1 MLSNKNHWI
10 LRITVVASCLKLNII
25 LEYKLMISKHTN
37 KKHIKTCFEIL
48 KSDANWYNCTNMSRL
63 FLNTYNVISFRNT
76 LKFEQMA
83 QRMVRQQSD
92 SWIAL
97 SKSSDQKP
105 L

>member
-1 MLSNKNHWI
+1 MWFDMILQTCLDLFWSSKNWCDLIQFCQH
-10 LRITVVASCLKLNII
+10 V
-25 LEYKLMISKHTN
+25 
-37 KKHIKTCFEIL
+37 KTCFEIL

-63 FLNTYNVISFRNT
+63 FLNTYNVISCRNT